1 MGLPPTPR
9 FQKAFLLLF
18 NNLSLEGQIKA
29 YHWYVE
35 VDIEKRIG
43 SKVIFYISSS
53 DFISFI
59 TGD

>member
-18 NNLSLEGQIKA
+18 EGQIKA
-29 YHWYVE
+29 YNWYVE
-35 VDIEKRIG
+35 VDIKKEQVD
-43 SKVIFYISSS
+43 SKVISYISSS

-59 TGD
+59 TGN